1 MLTIDEI
8 IMQILLDAKKEGNP
22 LISKF
27 KLSYPSD
34 KIAQESNSIFIATVN
49 AEAREQGFEFSTY
62 LESAEILIVTKNKDY
77 QKAMKI
83 IKVVSR
89 EIIQLLLKNHRLFP
103 NKPVMSNVTPEYNKD
118 FVLTRGHIMV
128 QCMGNPEGIENTEE
142 EKLTICQILA
152 EEEKQRMKR

>member
-1 MLTIDEI
+1 MLSTDEI
-8 IMQILLDAKKEGNP
+8 IIQILSQAKKDNND
-22 LISKF
+22 LIKHF
-27 KLSYPSD
+27 KISYPSNQV
-34 KIAQESNSIFIATVN
+34 AQESNSIFVASAN
-49 AEAREQGFEFSTY
+49 AEAREQGFEFATY

-103 NKPVMSNVTPEYNKD
+103 NKPVMRNVTPEYNKD